1 MRNSEYR
8 GAIGGLGIS
17 SFQRFRGRNQ
27 WRETGAFNIIPAGFI
42 LMADVILFVIAAL
55 ALVLAV
61 IALLVI
67 WRKRQQGKPVETD
80 YYTLFVMGMI
90 FLPVGLVLMITLDL
104 GYGGIAGLGAIY
116 IIAGWLRR
124 DQWKNR
130 RRK

>member
-1 MRNSEYR
+1 MKTS
-8 GAIGGLGIS
+8 GTS
-17 SFQRFRGRNQ
+17 SFQRFRGRNR
-27 WRETGAFNIIPAGFI
+27 WRETGAFYIIPAGFI
-42 LMADVILFVIAAL
+42 LMVDVILFSIAAL
-55 ALVLAV
+55 AVVLAV

-90 FLPVGLVLMITLDL
+90 FLPVGLVLMITFDM

-116 IIAGWLRR
+116 IIVGWLRR

-130 RRK
+130 RKK